1 MALLLL
7 PFIALGIWIL
17 FQNAQRPDPPSYR
30 QPYLSYSRTS
40 GSTDPNMAG
49 NMLASALI
57 AAVNTFTGKSEI
69 EYLNKNKVTV
79 ADTVFYSAFV
89 VRAFVLSSASRG
101 SAVDQFDRG
110 FLSQI
115 QRQIAE
121 IVPLS
126 VAQPLY
132 DNRSE
137 FYDRVMR
144 KHSNL
149 GDGIGAVTTEF
160 EFVIKSDI
168 INDGFQP
175 FSESSPLPV
184 LGFTDDKMCELEINR
199 YFPYLLECLKPLMQ
213 IAIEQIS

>member
-1 MALLLL
+1 
-7 PFIALGIWIL
+7 
-17 FQNAQRPDPPSYR
+17 
-30 QPYLSYSRTS
+30 
-40 GSTDPNMAG
+40 
-49 NMLASALI
+49 MLASALI

-115 QRQIAE
+115 QCQIAE